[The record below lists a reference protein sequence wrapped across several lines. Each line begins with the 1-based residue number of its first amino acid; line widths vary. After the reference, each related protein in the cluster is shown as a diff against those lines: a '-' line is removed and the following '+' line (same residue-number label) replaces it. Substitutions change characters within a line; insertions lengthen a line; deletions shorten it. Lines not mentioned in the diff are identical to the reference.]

1 MPGGSKYDE
10 DEAYIN
16 YFKKTREPNLSKL
29 DYALIK
35 LEKIEKLL
43 NELNEKEKKK

>member
-1 MPGGSKYDE
+1 MSKYTE
-10 DEAYIN
+10 DEQYLN
-16 YFKKTREPNLSKL
+16 YFKKTREPNLSKV

-43 NELNEKEKKK
+43 KEIKKELIKA

>member
-10 DEAYIN
+10 DEQYLN
-16 YFKKTREPNLSKL
+16 YFKKTHEPNLSKL
-29 DYALIK
+29 DYIIL
-35 LEKIEKLL
+35 KIEKIDKVL